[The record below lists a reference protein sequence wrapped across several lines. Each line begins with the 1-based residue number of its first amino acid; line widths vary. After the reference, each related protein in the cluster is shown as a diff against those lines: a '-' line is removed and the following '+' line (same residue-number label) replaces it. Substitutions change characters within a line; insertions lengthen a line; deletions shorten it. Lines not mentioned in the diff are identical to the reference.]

1 MTTPS
6 TRRFKPVRAQ
16 LQYRAFHIDA
26 SVASRDLVWRC
37 PRDLGVSQM
46 RRCSRTMSNES
57 GCHALRGRNRPT
69 QSDHRVMRSSW
80 LPCEVCSI
88 TPPGRATSIPLSAP
102 SRKGQNQRTT
112 VFRRSILS
120 EGVSRHASVYAQP
133 CACRVSDAGIRLTS
147 SRLATRRSSA
157 SFVVEVWPSSRSA
170 SPHSAQL
177 LVTLGWI
184 EVSERQADK
193 KHSTDNIACRA
204 VEQVMPCLGERERP
218 ASENGH

>member
-1 MTTPS
+1 M
-6 TRRFKPVRAQ
+6 RAQ
-16 LQYRAFHIDA
+16 LQYRAPNIDA

-46 RRCSRTMSNES
+46 RRCSRTLSNES

-80 LPCEVCSI
+80 VPCEVCSI

-133 CACRVSDAGIRLTS
+133 CAPWIRLDVRHNSLMESRARSGLPRRAAPSGSRFGVRAAGTCAGIPMLVARVNSQCAAARHARL
-147 SRLATRRSSA
+147 
-157 SFVVEVWPSSRSA
+157 
-170 SPHSAQL
+170 
-177 LVTLGWI
+177 
-184 EVSERQADK
+184 D
-193 KHSTDNIACRA
+193 
-204 VEQVMPCLGERERP
+204 
-218 ASENGH
+218 